1 MNTKSITLYC
11 RGCKRFWEDEKKR
24 RKCPQCASKEV
35 FAILD
40 GLDVYFALLHR
51 DEPHLYS
58 VRRLQYFIEDI
69 FNLPKL
75 SMMVLPSKLSRAVET
90 FEKEKKERE
99 KACKN
104 LCPS

>member
-1 MNTKSITLYC
+1 MITLYC
-11 RGCKRFWEDEKKR
+11 RGCKRFWEDEKRR

-40 GLDVYFALLHR
+40 ELDVYFALLHR
-51 DEPHLYS
+51 EDSPLYS
-58 VRRLQYFIEDI
+58 VARLQYFIEDI

-75 SMMVLPSKLSRAVET
+75 SLLVLPSQLRRAVEI

-99 KACKN
+99 KEWKK
-104 LCPS
+104 